1 MSEKQKL
8 RKKFLAVRSKIT
20 SQDRKK
26 ASRKI
31 LKYLLSLQIMRGSN
45 IVGLYASTGSEVE
58 TRSFIRE
65 LNRLKYQVC
74 LPKVSAHNSLKFY
87 QVQSLKDCLPGKFKI
102 LEPKEDCS
110 FVGIKNIEVV
120 LVPGIV
126 FDLQGHRLG
135 YGKGFYDRLLKKIP
149 EACRVGLS
157 YKRNIVDEL
166 PVEDHDCPVDYIVSE
181 DGILTTHPRCS

>member
-1 MSEKQKL
+1 MIEKQKL
-8 RKKFLAVRSKIT
+8 RKKFLALRSKIT

-31 LKYLLSLQIMRGSN
+31 LKYLLSLQSMRSSN
-45 IVGLYASTGSEVE
+45 IVGLYASAGSEVE

-74 LPKVSAHNSLKFY
+74 LPKVSANNSLKFY
-87 QVQSLKDCLPGKFKI
+87 QVQSLKDCSPGKFKI
-102 LEPKEDCS
+102 WEPKESCP
-110 FVGIKNIEVV
+110 FVGIKNIDVM

-135 YGKGFYDRLLKKIP
+135 YGKGYYDRLLKKIP

-157 YKRNIVDEL
+157 YQRNIVDEL
-166 PVEDHDCPVDYIVSE
+166 PSEEHDCPVDYLISE
-181 DGILTTHPRCS
+181 GGVLVTQHRCS